1 MEKVW
6 VEMKALKTNK
16 QGKKRLENV
25 RREGKKKDSNSYK
38 VWKKMKIQRKK
49 TKRWDFAAQNTVH

>member
-1 MEKVW
+1 
-6 VEMKALKTNK
+6 MKALKTNK

-38 VWKKMKIQRKK
+38 V
-49 TKRWDFAAQNTVH
+49 